1 MNTFTINIQATNKPG
16 IIKFETN
23 KFLTRHENYEF
34 NNIDE
39 AAKSPLAQQLFYLPF
54 VKTVYIAQNFIAIEK
69 YDIVEWDDVQVEVG
83 AQIEEFLNKGGVV
96 IKDDTDK
103 PKNVPVTVYAES
115 TPNPGVMKF
124 VANKKL
130 VLKTAEFK
138 NIDEAKDAPLAQQLF
153 HFPFVKAV
161 FIDSNYV
168 SIHKYDV
175 ADWEE
180 ITLEL
185 REFITNYLQDGKEV
199 LKAEASVPQ
208 QTEAASHPANPEVSQ
223 EIKDLDDTSKQVIAI
238 LDEYIKPA
246 VASDGG
252 NILFDSYNSESKTVK
267 VILQGACSGCP
278 SSTMTLKSGIETML
292 RDMLRGKV
300 DYVEAVNG

>member
-1 MNTFTINIQATNKPG
+1 MSNFTINIQATNKPG

-69 YDIVEWDDVQVEVG
+69 YDIVEWDDVQEEVA
-83 AQIEEFLNKGGVV
+83 AQIEDFLNKDGVV
-96 IKDDTDK
+96 IKEDADQT
-103 PKNVPVTVYAES
+103 KNVPVTVYAES

-175 ADWEE
+175 AQWEE

-208 QTEAASHPANPEVSQ
+208 QTEASTHPANPEVSQ

-252 NILFDSYNSESKTVK
+252 NILFDSYNSENKTVK

>member
-1 MNTFTINIQATNKPG
+1 MSNFTVNIQGTNKPG

-34 NNIDE
+34 HNIDE
-39 AAKSPLAQQLFYLPF
+39 AAISPLAQQLFYLPF

-69 YDIVEWDDVQVEVG
+69 YDIVEWQDVQEEV
-83 AQIEEFLNKGGVV
+83 AVQIEDFLNKDGVV
-96 IKDDTDK
+96 IKKETDQT
-103 PKNVPVTVYAES
+103 KNVPVTVYAES

-130 VLKTAEFK
+130 VLKTVEFK

-175 ADWEE
+175 AEWEE

-199 LKAEASVPQ
+199 LKAEASAPQ
-208 QTEAASHPANPEVSQ
+208 QTEAATHPANPEVSQ

-252 NILFDSYNSESKTVK
+252 NILFDSYNPDNKTVK

>member
-1 MNTFTINIQATNKPG
+1 MSNFSINIQATNKPG

-34 NNIDE
+34 SNIDE
-39 AAKSPLAQQLFYLPF
+39 AAISPLAQQLFYLPF

-69 YDIVEWDDVQVEVG
+69 YDIVDWNDVQEEVA
-83 AQIEEFLNKGGVV
+83 AQIEEFLNKDGIV
-96 IKDDTDK
+96 IKDNTDK

-124 VANKKL
+124 VSNKKL

-175 ADWEE
+175 AQWEE
-180 ITLEL
+180 ITIEL
-185 REFITNYLQDGKEV
+185 REFITNYLQEGKEV
-199 LKAEASVPQ
+199 LKAEASLPQ
-208 QTEAASHPANPEVSQ
+208 QTESDSHPANPEVSQ
-223 EIKDLDDTSKQVIAI
+223 EIMDLDDTSKQVIAI

-252 NILFDSYNSESKTVK
+252 NILFDSYNPDSKTVK

>member
-1 MNTFTINIQATNKPG
+1 MSNFTINIQATNKPG

-34 NNIDE
+34 KNIDE

-69 YDIVEWDDVQVEVG
+69 YDIVEWDDVQEEVA
-83 AQIEEFLNKGGVV
+83 AQIEDFLNKDGVV
-96 IKDDTDK
+96 IKEDADQT
-103 PKNVPVTVYAES
+103 KNVPVTVYAES

-175 ADWEE
+175 AQWEE

-208 QTEAASHPANPEVSQ
+208 QTEASSHPANPEVSQ

-252 NILFDSYNSESKTVK
+252 NILFDSYNADSKTVK

>member
-1 MNTFTINIQATNKPG
+1 MSNFTINIQATNKPG

-34 NNIDE
+34 HNIDE

-69 YDIVEWDDVQVEVG
+69 YDIVEWDDVQEEVA
-83 AQIEEFLNKGGVV
+83 AQIEDFLNKDGVV
-96 IKDDTDK
+96 IKENNEQ

-175 ADWEE
+175 ANWEE

-185 REFITNYLQDGKEV
+185 REFITNYLQEGKEV
-199 LKAEASVPQ
+199 LKAEATLPQ
-208 QTEAASHPANPEVSQ
+208 QTEASTHPANPEVSQ
-223 EIKDLDDTSKQVIAI
+223 EIRDLDDTSKQVIAI

-252 NILFDSYNSESKTVK
+252 NILFDSYNSENKTVK

>member
-1 MNTFTINIQATNKPG
+1 MSNFTINIQATNKPG

-54 VKTVYIAQNFIAIEK
+54 VKTIYIAQNFIAIEK
-69 YDIVEWDDVQVEVG
+69 YDIVEWDEVQEEVA
-83 AQIEEFLNKGGVV
+83 AQIEEFLNKDGIV
-96 IKDDTDK
+96 IKEDADI

-175 ADWEE
+175 AQWEE
-180 ITLEL
+180 ITIEL

-208 QTEAASHPANPEVSQ
+208 QTESANHPANPEVSQ

-252 NILFDSYNSESKTVK
+252 NIVFDSYNSENKTVK

>member
-1 MNTFTINIQATNKPG
+1 MSNFTINIQATNKPG

-39 AAKSPLAQQLFYLPF
+39 ASKSPLAQQLFYLPF

-69 YDIVEWDDVQVEVG
+69 YDIVEWNDVQEEVA
-83 AQIEEFLNKGGVV
+83 AQIEDFLNKDGIV
-96 IKDDTDK
+96 IKDETDTSK
-103 PKNVPVTVYAES
+103 AVPVTVYAES

-138 NIDEAKDAPLAQQLF
+138 NIDDAKDAPLAQQLF

-175 ADWEE
+175 AEWEE

-199 LKAEASVPQ
+199 LKAEASAPQ
-208 QTEAASHPANPEVSQ
+208 QTESASHPANPEVSQ

>member
-1 MNTFTINIQATNKPG
+1 MSNFTINIQATNKPG

-69 YDIVEWDDVQVEVG
+69 YDIVEWDDVQEEVA
-83 AQIEEFLNKGGVV
+83 AQIEDFLNKDGVV
-96 IKDDTDK
+96 IKEDADPT
-103 PKNVPVTVYAES
+103 KNVPVTVYAES

-175 ADWEE
+175 AQWEE

-208 QTEAASHPANPEVSQ
+208 QTEASTHPANPEVSQ

-252 NILFDSYNSESKTVK
+252 NILFDSYNSENKTVK

>member
-1 MNTFTINIQATNKPG
+1 MSTFTINIQATNKPG

-34 NNIDE
+34 KNIDE
-39 AAKSPLAQQLFYLPF
+39 ASKSPIAQQLFYLPF

-69 YDIVEWDDVQVEVG
+69 YDIVEWDDVQEEVA

-96 IKDDTDK
+96 IKEDSK
-103 PKNVPVTVYAES
+103 EAKNVPVTVYAES

-175 ADWEE
+175 AEWEE

-252 NILFDSYNSESKTVK
+252 NILFDSYNADNKTVK

>member
-1 MNTFTINIQATNKPG
+1 MSNFTINIQATNKPG

-69 YDIVEWDDVQVEVG
+69 YDIVEWDDVQEEV
-83 AQIEEFLNKGGVV
+83 ASQIEEFLNKGGVV
-96 IKDDTDK
+96 VKDDTDK
-103 PKNVPVTVYAES
+103 PKTVPVTVYAES

-175 ADWEE
+175 AEWEE

>member
-1 MNTFTINIQATNKPG
+1 MSNFTINIQATNKPG

-54 VKTVYIAQNFIAIEK
+54 VETVYIAQNFIAIEK
-69 YDIVEWDDVQVEVG
+69 YDIVAWDDVQEEV
-83 AQIEEFLNKGGVV
+83 ASQIEEFLNKGGVV
-96 IKDDTDK
+96 VKDGTDK

-175 ADWEE
+175 AEWEE

>member
-1 MNTFTINIQATNKPG
+1 MSNFSINIQATNKPG

-34 NNIDE
+34 SNIDE
-39 AAKSPLAQQLFYLPF
+39 AAISPLAQQLFYLPF

-69 YDIVEWDDVQVEVG
+69 YDIVDWNDVQEEVA
-83 AQIEEFLNKGGVV
+83 AQIEEFLNKDGIV
-96 IKDDTDK
+96 IKDSTDK

-124 VANKKL
+124 VSNKKL

-175 ADWEE
+175 AQWEE
-180 ITLEL
+180 ITIEL
-185 REFITNYLQDGKEV
+185 REFITNYLQEGKEV
-199 LKAEASVPQ
+199 LKAEASLPQ
-208 QTEAASHPANPEVSQ
+208 QTESDSHPANPEVSK
-223 EIKDLDDTSKQVIAI
+223 EIMDLDDTSKQVIAI

-252 NILFDSYNSESKTVK
+252 NILFDSYNPDSKTVK

-300 DYVEAVNG
+300 DYVEAVIG

>member
-1 MNTFTINIQATNKPG
+1 MSNFTINIQATNKPE

-34 NNIDE
+34 KNIDE
-39 AAKSPLAQQLFYLPF
+39 AAQSPIAQQLFYLPF

-69 YDIVEWDDVQVEVG
+69 YDIVDWGDVQEEV
-83 AQIEEFLNKGGVV
+83 ASQIEEFLNKGGVV
-96 IKDDTDK
+96 VKEDTKDA
-103 PKNVPVTVYAES
+103 KNVPVTVYAES

-175 ADWEE
+175 AQWEE

-185 REFITNYLQDGKEV
+185 REFITNYLQEGKEV

-208 QTEAASHPANPEVSQ
+208 QTEASSHPANPEVSQ
-223 EIKDLDDTSKQVIAI
+223 EIRDLDDTSKQVIAI

-252 NILFDSYNSESKTVK
+252 NILFDSYNADSKTVK

>member
-1 MNTFTINIQATNKPG
+1 MSTFTINIQATNKPG

-34 NNIDE
+34 KNIDE
-39 AAKSPLAQQLFYLPF
+39 ASKSPIAQQLFYLPF

-69 YDIVEWDDVQVEVG
+69 YDIVEWDDVQEEVA

-96 IKDDTDK
+96 IKEDSK
-103 PKNVPVTVYAES
+103 EAKNVPVTVYAES

-175 ADWEE
+175 AQWEE

-252 NILFDSYNSESKTVK
+252 NILFDSYNADNKTVK